1 VTDGGDL
8 NPLRGYTDP
17 VSMVVTIDP
26 ASDVLAA
33 THVRVSFEISGGRSC
48 APDCTNPWKNGD
60 PWPLTTSNPL
70 DDWFNRPERPP
81 TESELSAQAA
91 RTTKMVLAIVL
102 GVVGVSIPLGLGIYA
117 AVYNRKKKKR
127 EREERE
133 YFANLEASEANQG
146 T

>member
-1 VTDGGDL
+1 M

-33 THVRVSFEISGGRSC
+33 TYVRVNFEISGDRSC

-60 PWPLTTSNPL
+60 PWPLTTPNPL
-70 DDWFNRPERPP
+70 DDWFDNSDKPP
-81 TESELSAQAA
+81 TEAQRSAQAA
-91 RTTKMVLAIVL
+91 RTTKMVLAIVC
-102 GVVGVSIPLGLGIYA
+102 GVVGVSIMVGLAIYA
-117 AVYNRKKKKR
+117 GVYNRKKKKR

-133 YFANLEASEANQG
+133 YFANLEASEANQ
-146 T
+146 TT